1 MEMSLSYRLESTR
14 LDGLGVSERLERL
27 YRNPTVTVD
36 LTSSSSSTGG
46 AQAHDS
52 ECTIAVLDVIDGLSC
67 SLKAGLG
74 TLYALTCV

>member
-1 MEMSLSYRLESTR
+1 M
-14 LDGLGVSERLERL
+14 
-27 YRNPTVTVD
+27 TVTVD